1 MLHKVRLYQDI
12 CLPRVFVLAL
22 LVTSLAVCPCL
33 AQTQFDEAGEK
44 QLVRLINQERANQGL
59 RPVTV
64 DQRLTKAARKHTQL
78 MMEHEALAHRFA
90 GEPTLEVRFADE
102 NLPSDRQAENIG
114 FSNDVR
120 SAHNGLMNSPPHR
133 ATILDSNYN
142 VVGVAVMRSGD
153 HVYVTEDFA
162 HRPVEYSEP
171 EADAVLQRAID
182 DYARAHGTAAPVRK
196 RQSRLRQ
203 MACAMALNDALD
215 NQKPAEVPGVQEA
228 AVWTTGTPEKL
239 PSGAKELLS
248 HPMSAG
254 YSLGACF
261 APSLSHPGGVYWV
274 VMVVY

>member
-1 MLHKVRLYQDI
+1 MLHKLRLYQDI
-12 CLPRVFVLAL
+12 CLPRVFVFAL
-22 LVTSLAVCPCL
+22 FVTSLAVCPCL

-44 QLVRLINQERANQGL
+44 QLVGLINQERATQGL

-64 DQRLTKAARKHTQL
+64 DQRLTKAARKHAQL
-78 MMEHEALAHRFA
+78 MGEHQALAHRFD

-102 NLPSDRQAENIG
+102 NLRSDQQAENVDRRK
-114 FSNDVR
+114 DVTT
-120 SAHNGLMNSPPHR
+120 AHKAFMHSPAHR
-133 ATILDSNYN
+133 VNILNFDYN
-142 VVGVAVMRSGD
+142 VVGVAVLRSGD

-162 HRPVEYSEP
+162 HRLTDYSEP
-171 EADAVLQRAID
+171 EADAVLQRAIEN
-182 DYARAHGTAAPVRK
+182 YARAHGTPAPARK

-239 PSGAKELLS
+239 PNGAKELLS

>member
-1 MLHKVRLYQDI
+1 VRLYQGI
-12 CLPRVFVLAL
+12 CLPRIFAVAL
-22 LVTSLAVCPCL
+22 FVTSLAVCPCL

-44 QLVRLINQERANQGL
+44 QLVGLINQERANQGL

-102 NLPSDRQAENIG
+102 NLRSDQQAENVDRRK
-114 FSNDVR
+114 DVI
-120 SAHNGLMNSPPHR
+120 SAHKEFMHSPAHRVNILNS
-133 ATILDSNYN
+133 DYN
-142 VVGVAVMRSGD
+142 VVGVAVLRSAD

-162 HRPVEYSEP
+162 HRLTDYSEP
-171 EADAVLQRAID
+171 EADAVLQRAIEN
-182 DYARAHGTAAPVRK
+182 YARAHGTSAPDRK
-196 RQSRLRQ
+196 RQAQLRQ

-239 PSGAKELLS
+239 PNGAKELLS

-254 YSLGACF
+254 YSMGVCF